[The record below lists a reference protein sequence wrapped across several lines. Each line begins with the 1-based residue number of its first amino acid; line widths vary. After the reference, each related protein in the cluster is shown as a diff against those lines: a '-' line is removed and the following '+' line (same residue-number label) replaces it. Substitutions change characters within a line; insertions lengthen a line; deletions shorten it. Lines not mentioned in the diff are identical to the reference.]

1 MRLTVLDFLVAG
13 GHRTPAKSGAVDS
26 DGVEASDGCPSAR
39 AACPNPM
46 SNIGTRRA
54 GTRVDFRYAVP
65 MAPMPHAAVRET
77 VPLFTAPKLRT
88 LLERTGQIVR
98 SNSS

>member
-46 SNIGTRRA
+46 SNIGTRGA
-54 GTRVDFRYAVP
+54 GTRVDFRHAVP
-65 MAPMPHAAVRET
+65 MAPMPHAAVRDCSAVYCPQAQIIARAAE
-77 VPLFTAPKLRT
+77 
-88 LLERTGQIVR
+88 QIVGA
-98 SNSS
+98 NSS